1 MSNSS
6 EEDTSS
12 GSDSELTEVWSD
24 SDAEK
29 STDDDN
35 FATDIRRCQ
44 RNPEK
49 EAMELKVAPFQLSD
63 ENCAWLVLHSELYE
77 FWYAFSA
84 ITSFSWLCNFHIV
97 M

>member
-35 FATDIRRCQ
+35 FATDIRCCQ

-49 EAMELKVAPFQLSD
+49 KVRW
-63 ENCAWLVLHSELYE
+63 N
-77 FWYAFSA
+77 
-84 ITSFSWLCNFHIV
+84 
-97 M
+97 

>member
-44 RNPEK
+44 RNPERK
-49 EAMELKVAPFQLSD
+49 RW
-63 ENCAWLVLHSELYE
+63 N
-77 FWYAFSA
+77 
-84 ITSFSWLCNFHIV
+84 
-97 M
+97 